1 MGMHRKNKSRRQTRM
16 AVGKSGK
23 EVEVEAQW
31 FKNSV
36 QRRRRRAKMGKKSRQ
51 INRRKR

>member
-1 MGMHRKNKSRRQTRM
+1 MSMHRKNKSRNQTRTGI
-16 AVGKSGK
+16 VKGR
-23 EVEVEAQW
+23 EVDIDAQW